1 MKFDDFNY
9 QVYNPYILVED
20 KDIVKKKD
28 DDDDGRQGS
37 AEKMSPSKK
46 GVADLGL
53 DGSKSAVLSQKVI
66 EGQNLEPYEFA
77 PISV

>member
-20 KDIVKKKD
+20 KENKVRKDD

-37 AEKMSPSKK
+37 GEKISPSKK

-53 DGSKSAVLSQKVI
+53 EGSKSAVLS
-66 EGQNLEPYEFA
+66 
-77 PISV
+77 